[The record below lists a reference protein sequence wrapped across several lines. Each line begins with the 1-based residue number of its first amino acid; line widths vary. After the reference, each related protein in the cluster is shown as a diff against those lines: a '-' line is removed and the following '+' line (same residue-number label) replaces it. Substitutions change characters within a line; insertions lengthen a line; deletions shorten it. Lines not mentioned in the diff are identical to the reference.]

1 MPALQLLRQLSASCL
16 PANTDLL
23 LVFCSRKLDP
33 LHVAFLQEKNGS
45 EESSSLCCVASTVA
59 DRTLRLDVAN
69 GAGAAAPGK
78 ARSSRCRSIG
88 VELPAEIEIEVA
100 DKGETCREGDERR
113 KAVYRKRLTLFFPQ
127 REQILELSLCSWVR
141 GTGGR

>member
-1 MPALQLLRQLSASCL
+1 MPTLQLLRQLSASCL
-16 PANTDLL
+16 PASTDLL

-100 DKGETCREGDERR
+100 DKGETCREG
-113 KAVYRKRLTLFFPQ
+113 V
-127 REQILELSLCSWVR
+127 IS
-141 GTGGR
+141 